1 MNPVCIRPPPWRCV
15 LNNQLKFHFQKSL
28 QMKKSLTDAPEALL
42 EPVKNTNYLKTNMME
57 TKTTDNPTEPIL
69 RESCVIYRSH
79 YEAAQVLPPEERLA
93 LYEATFQYGLNGI
106 APAGLSA
113 VAQALFTCVKPL
125 LDANNKKYLN
135 ALKGAKYGYLGAE
148 HGKKGG
154 RPPKETGG
162 K

>member
-1 MNPVCIRPPPWRCV
+1 
-15 LNNQLKFHFQKSL
+15 
-28 QMKKSLTDAPEALL
+28 
-42 EPVKNTNYLKTNMME
+42 MME

-69 RESCVIYRSH
+69 RDSCVIYRSH
-79 YEAAQVLPPEERLA
+79 YEAAQVLPPEERLT

-106 APAGLSA
+106 VPEGLSA
-113 VAQALFTCVKPL
+113 VTNALFTCVKPL

-135 ALKGAKYGYLGAE
+135 ALKGTKYGYLGAE